1 MTFPALLTLVLLTAF
16 TVVTFAA
23 SVAMALTWRLMSGRI
38 LRMGARRR
46 STVLLAFRLL
56 PGSLGIAAIAGP
68 IGWAFW
74 LYEPRN
80 ASEYPGAMWWL
91 AAALGLTTLVLLLW
105 RTIRGVVATRALMR
119 SWLHGAQ
126 PLILSGLPFPVFRLD
141 SDAPIV
147 ALVGVWRPRLFVSKQ
162 VLTSCTAEELRLM
175 AAHEASHW
183 HARDNAKRLA
193 FFACPDFL
201 ILFRAAEAIEA
212 AWERAAEEHA
222 DERAAEESERA
233 AVTLA
238 SALVKV
244 ARLGTPTAAGAVPVS
259 TLIGR
264 DVVEERVRRLLAPR
278 GVVFSRSMWTR
289 LPSAVA
295 TVSTIAATFALLD
308 SATLRSIHW
317 LIEELI
323 HRLP

>member
-1 MTFPALLTLVLLTAF
+1 MIFPALLTLVLLAAF
-16 TVVTFAA
+16 TIVSFAA
-23 SVAMALTWRLMSGRI
+23 SVAVALSWRLMSGRI
-38 LRMGARRR
+38 LRMGARAR

-56 PGSLGIAAIAGP
+56 PGTLGIAAIAGP

-74 LYEPRN
+74 LYEPRD
-80 ASEYPGAMWWL
+80 SGEYPGAAWWL
-91 AAALGLTTLVLLLW
+91 AAAIGLTTLALHLS

-119 SWLHGAQ
+119 SWLHVAQ
-126 PLILSGLPFPVFRLD
+126 PLTLSGLPFPVFRLD
-141 SDAPIV
+141 SDMPIV
-147 ALVGVWRPRLFVSKQ
+147 ALLGVWRPRLFVSNQ
-162 VLTSCTAEELRLM
+162 VLASCTAEELRLM

-193 FFACPDFL
+193 CLACPDFL
-201 ILFRAAEAIEA
+201 IPFGAAKAIEA
-212 AWERAAEEHA
+212 AWGRAVEERA

-244 ARLGTPTAAGAVPVS
+244 ARLGTPLGAAAVPVS

-264 DVVEERVRRLLAPR
+264 DIVEERVRRLLAPR
-278 GVVFSRSMWTR
+278 VAVLGGSMWTR
-289 LPSAVA
+289 LPSRLA
-295 TVSTIAATFALLD
+295 TVITIAATFALMG
-308 SATLRSIHW
+308 SVTLQSIHW